1 MISNSRLVTK
11 DISFGSESPAS
22 TKVADR
28 YSDNLMDDLFSDVD
42 QILAGDLSSAITVS
56 AQSHSARPHSA
67 QSYRNVTGP
76 ASSSARTVTLPA
88 DFSPQSAADIYRATV
103 AASSHGGGRPVTT
116 TARTAAAS
124 SETALPLSES
134 PEADDSPVQSVSNSL
149 YPQDSPLALISAGGS
164 PPSPQTIFQ
173 PRQLKKQVSLPFLLI
188 GAVGISLMS
197 TFGLWMIN
205 RSAPEPRWLFSL
217 SKEATAAE
225 LPSRSDQAFLD
236 YLGQSLKV
244 ISAGKAGGEQVA
256 TVPPSPAG
264 PETAAKVSALPV
276 VPSAKPSTNPIE
288 RVFVPVYQNGQQ
300 TAQSASQ
307 PAARLS
313 VSLPVVPAPPA
324 PTATSRTAPSVP
336 RRPAASTTLPSPGAS
351 TGASTAVAP
360 TNSATAAL
368 TDVTPAADHVL
379 VGVLKLGDRSAA
391 MFNIDGGS
399 SQRAYVG
406 DRIGL
411 SSWTLVT
418 VNGQDVV
425 VRRDGEVRSIY
436 IGQSF

>member
-1 MISNSRLVTK
+1 MISNSHLVTK

-22 TKVADR
+22 TKIADR

-56 AQSHSARPHSA
+56 SQSHGHRAEP
-67 QSYRNVTGP
+67 P
-76 ASSSARTVTLPA
+76 SSSARTVTLPA

-103 AASSHGGGRPVTT
+103 AASSNGGGRPVTA
-116 TARTAAAS
+116 ARTVAAPSKTAS
-124 SETALPLSES
+124 PLSGAS
-134 PEADDSPVQSVSNSL
+134 ASGDTPIQSVANSL
-149 YPQDSPLALISAGGS
+149 YPQDSPLALIPAGGS
-164 PPSPQTIFQ
+164 PQSPQTIFQ
-173 PRQLKKQVSLPFLLI
+173 PKQLKKQISLPFLLI

-197 TFGLWMIN
+197 TFGLWIIN
-205 RSAPEPRWLFSL
+205 RSAPEPGWLFSL
-217 SKEATAAE
+217 SKEAAAAA
-225 LPSRSDQAFLD
+225 LPSRSEQAFLE
-236 YLGQSLKV
+236 YLGQSLEV
-244 ISAGKAGGEQVA
+244 ISARDQVGTQVA
-256 TVPPSPAG
+256 AVSPIPTG
-264 PETAAKVSALPV
+264 SETAAKVSALPV
-276 VPSAKPSTNPIE
+276 LPGVKPPTSPVE
-288 RVFVPVYQNGQQ
+288 RVFVPVYQNGQKNGQ
-300 TAQSASQ
+300 TAQNASQ
-307 PAARLS
+307 PTARLS

-324 PTATSRTAPSVP
+324 TSRTASPAP
-336 RRPAASTTLPSPGAS
+336 RLPAASAPLPSPGGS
-351 TGASTAVAP
+351 SGVTTAVAP

-368 TDVTPAADHVL
+368 RDVTPAADHVL
-379 VGVLKLGDRSAA
+379 VGVMNLGDRSAA
-391 MFNIDGGS
+391 MFDIDGGS

>member
-22 TKVADR
+22 TKIADR

-42 QILAGDLSSAITVS
+42 QILAGDLSSAITIS
-56 AQSHSARPHSA
+56 AQSHSA
-67 QSYRNVTGP
+67 QSYSNVAGP
-76 ASSSARTVTLPA
+76 ASSSSRTVTLPA

-103 AASSHGGGRPVTT
+103 AAGSNGGGRPVTT
-116 TARTAAAS
+116 AAAPS
-124 SETALPLSES
+124 KTASPLSGS
-134 PEADDSPVQSVSNSL
+134 SASGDTPVQSVSNSL
-149 YPQDSPLALISAGGS
+149 YPQESPLALIPADSS
-164 PPSPQTIFQ
+164 SPSPQTIFQ
-173 PRQLKKQVSLPFLLI
+173 PKQLRKQVSLPFLLI

-205 RSAPEPRWLFSL
+205 RSAPEPGWLFSL
-217 SKEATAAE
+217 SKEAAAAA
-225 LPSRSDQAFLD
+225 LPSRSEQAFLD
-236 YLGQSLKV
+236 YLGQSLEV
-244 ISAGKAGGEQVA
+244 IGARKGGGDQVSA
-256 TVPPSPAG
+256 VPTSPTG
-264 PETAAKVSALPV
+264 PETAAKVGALPV
-276 VPSAKPSTNPIE
+276 VPGIKPSTSPIE

-300 TAQSASQ
+300 TAQSAAQ

-313 VSLPVVPAPPA
+313 VSLPVVPVPRA
-324 PTATSRTAPSVP
+324 PTATSRTASSVP
-336 RRPAASTTLPSPGAS
+336 RLPAASTSLPSRGAS
-351 TGASTAVAP
+351 PGVTTAVAP

-379 VGVLKLGDRSAA
+379 VGVLNLGDRSAA